1 MPDSR
6 ISDRENGINGF
17 LVTPVTDDISGAYT
31 RPALTKR
38 WASADLSPA
47 TEGEPAAA
55 SSDPG
60 LPISRSK
67 LLEPEPEPE
76 PEPPERSARGIA
88 VSGPPHAL
96 PLCFPIIVDL
106 WYGSKACCAS
116 SLEIS
121 H

>member
-60 LPISRSK
+60 LPIPRSK
-67 LLEPEPEPE
+67 LLEPEPE

-88 VSGPPHAL
+88 VGGPPHAV
-96 PLCFPIIVDL
+96 PQCTPIIV
-106 WYGSKACCAS
+106 Y
-116 SLEIS
+116 
-121 H
+121 